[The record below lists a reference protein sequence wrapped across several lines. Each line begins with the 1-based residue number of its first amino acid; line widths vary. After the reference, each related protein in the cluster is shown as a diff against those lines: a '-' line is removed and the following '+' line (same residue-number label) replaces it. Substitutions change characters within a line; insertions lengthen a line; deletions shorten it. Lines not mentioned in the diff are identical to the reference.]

1 MTPTLLRRRFT
12 LSIYAKGVS
21 AISTKVDD
29 QYEVKV
35 NMSLDITEHGVASAG
50 LLKQVIVQNE

>member
-1 MTPTLLRRRFT
+1 VKR
-12 LSIYAKGVS
+12 VS